1 VTVADRIDT
10 VIEDATLRRL
20 ARSASDDTT
29 APVLIEVDVPT
40 SQDVVAVARAGSP
53 SFGVPGVVAVE
64 RTTGRPTSAATRAV
78 SRVLGRTPQY
88 VGAARAY
95 AAVATGS
102 QLAALAATPAVRAIR
117 PNRLLRVS

>member
-1 VTVADRIDT
+1 VSVADRIDT

-29 APVLIEVDVPT
+29 VPVLIEVDVPQ
-40 SQDVVAVARAGSP
+40 SQDDVAVTRGGGP
-53 SFGVPGVVAVE
+53 SFGVPVTVAVE
-64 RTTGRPTSAATRAV
+64 RTKGRPTSAAARAV
-78 SRVLGRTPQY
+78 SVVLGLTPQY
-88 VGAARAY
+88 VGAAHAY

>member
-1 VTVADRIDT
+1 VNVADRIDT
-10 VIEDATLRRL
+10 VIEDATLRQL

-29 APVLIEVDVPT
+29 VPVLIEVDVPN
-40 SQDVVAVARAGSP
+40 SHDEVAMTRVGGP
-53 SFGVPGVVAVE
+53 SFGVPATVAVE

-78 SRVLGRTPQY
+78 SLVLGRTPQY